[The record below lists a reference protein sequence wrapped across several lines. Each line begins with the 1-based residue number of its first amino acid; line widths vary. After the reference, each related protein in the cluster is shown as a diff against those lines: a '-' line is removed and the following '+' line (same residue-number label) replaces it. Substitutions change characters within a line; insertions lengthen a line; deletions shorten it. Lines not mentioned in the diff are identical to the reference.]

1 MNHRVVRYGPKAW
14 DAYSDIN
21 DKLSTPA
28 VESTQKQ
35 INILVVKRLTKRD
48 QVAAKEEQ
56 QMGAEALAA
65 STIDDILA
73 DEAFAVL
80 AYTLAAGMKPTSE
93 ARDQP
98 DLPLLLDRR
107 CHNPPR
113 RPRDE

>member
-1 MNHRVVRYGPKAW
+1 MEA
-14 DAYSDIN
+14 
-21 DKLSTPA
+21 
-28 VESTQKQ
+28 Q
-35 INILVVKRLTKRD
+35 
-48 QVAAKEEQ
+48 
-56 QMGAEALAA
+56 ALAA

-73 DEAFAVL
+73 DEAFAWL

-93 ARDQP
+93 PRDQP